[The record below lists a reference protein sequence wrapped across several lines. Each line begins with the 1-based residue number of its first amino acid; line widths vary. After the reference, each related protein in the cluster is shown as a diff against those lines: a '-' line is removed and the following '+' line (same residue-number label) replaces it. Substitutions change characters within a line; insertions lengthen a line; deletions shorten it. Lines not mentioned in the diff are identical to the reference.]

1 MPRIMRRSFLML
13 DIALIRRDPDRVRRS
28 AQRRGI
34 DPSFVDELLHLDA
47 DYRRALTDIETA
59 KAQKNSLSGQIGRAT
74 DKAAAAKELRPQLD
88 ALSAQ
93 IGAAETTVAEL
104 SPDSENSR
112 FRELLTST
120 PNILDDSVPD
130 GRDETANIEI
140 RRWGTPK
147 EFSFEP
153 KAHWEIGEKLGIIDF
168 ERAVKLSGS
177 RFSVLSGAGARLSRA
192 LVSYF
197 LDRNSQRGYTEIV
210 PPFLVTRHTMWSTG
224 QLTKFSDAMFTDQ
237 DADLFLIPTAEVPL
251 AALHSD
257 EILAHETL
265 PRKYTAYSPCFRKEA
280 GAAGKDTRGLI
291 RQHQFEKVEMVCVSD
306 AESSWDLLETM
317 TAHAQE
323 LLQELGLA
331 YRTMLLCAGDTG
343 FNAAKTYDIEV
354 WIPSEGRYR
363 EVSSCSNDLDFQSRR
378 AAIRY
383 RRDAKAKPELA
394 HTLNG
399 SGLPVGRTLVAI
411 LENYQHS
418 DGSVEIPSVLQPYM
432 GCERIRN

>member
-1 MPRIMRRSFLML
+1 ML

-34 DPSFVDELLHLDA
+34 DPSFVDELLRLDA

-59 KAQKNSLSGQIGRAT
+59 KAQKNTLSGQIGRAA

-93 IGAAETTVAEL
+93 IAAAETVVADL
-104 SPDSENSR
+104 SPDSETSR

-120 PNILDDSVPD
+120 PNILDDSVPE

-140 RRWGTPK
+140 RRWGTPR

-153 KAHWEIGEKLGIIDF
+153 KAHWDIGERLGIIDF

-192 LVSYF
+192 LASYF
-197 LDRNSQRGYTEIV
+197 LDRNAQRGYTEIV
-210 PPFLVTRHTMWSTG
+210 PPFLVTRNTMWSTG

-291 RQHQFEKVEMVCVSD
+291 RQHQFEKVEMVWVSD
-306 AESSWDLLETM
+306 AQSSWDGLETM
-317 TAHAQE
+317 TGHAEE
-323 LLQELGLA
+323 LLQELGLP

-363 EVSSCSNDLDFQSRR
+363 EVSSCSNDTDFQSRR

-418 DGSVEIPSVLQPYM
+418 DDSVEVPAVLRPYM
-432 GCERIRN
+432 GCESIQN